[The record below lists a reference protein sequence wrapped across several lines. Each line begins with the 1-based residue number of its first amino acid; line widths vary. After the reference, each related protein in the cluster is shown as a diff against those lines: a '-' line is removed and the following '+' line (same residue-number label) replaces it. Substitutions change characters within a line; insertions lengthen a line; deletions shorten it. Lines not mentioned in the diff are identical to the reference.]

1 MKWKYFDTSCSATGQ
16 VGLNW
21 IKLSDPETDN
31 RPLVSSEN
39 FQFIQTPTVESY
51 ASLGLSGSA
60 DMQLAL
66 GNPVH
71 LWPPEDSCLVGGVVS
86 QENIDHMKIE
96 QSIDFPVIDTADT
109 RESSAFQL
117 DRSPW
122 ADSVVMTEATTV
134 STTPQAAVGGTE
146 CKGENHDTNEASCDT
161 CFGVV
166 GAR

>member
-1 MKWKYFDTSCSATGQ
+1 
-16 VGLNW
+16 LNW
-21 IKLSDPETDN
+21 GKCSDPEADN
-31 RPLVSSEN
+31 HPLVSSEN
-39 FQFIQTPTVESY
+39 FQFSQTPTVESH
-51 ASLGLSGSA
+51 ASFGLYGSA

-71 LWPPEDSCLVGGVVS
+71 LWPPEDSCLFGGVVS
-86 QENIDHMKIE
+86 QENVDHTKIA
-96 QSIDFPVIDTADT
+96 QSMDFPVIDTADT

-134 STTPQAAVGGTE
+134 STTPQGAVGGTE
-146 CKGENHDTNEASCDT
+146 SKGENHGTNEASCDT

-166 GAR
+166 GTR